1 MNYRALAVVLAALSS
16 IAATPATAAST
27 ASAPKDKGVPAAV
40 ITETT
45 GLEAEVVAVDQ
56 KARVVTL
63 KLQTGEVVDLLASDA
78 VKNLA
83 QVHVGDIVL
92 TEYQQALAMKLK
104 KGSGVRS
111 TSEKSGKATAKPGQ
125 KPAAV
130 LTQEIDFV
138 ADVTD
143 VDTATGMV
151 TILGAK
157 GRVVKMKVRDPQ
169 VLAEIKK
176 GDQIE
181 GTYVQALA
189 IAVTPKSATK

>member
-1 MNYRALAVVLAALSS
+1 MKHYSISLLLAAMLGGSFS
-16 IAATPATAAST
+16 VAAAEPPSG
-27 ASAPKDKGVPAAV
+27 KGVPAAV
-40 ITETT
+40 ASETVN
-45 GLEAEVVAVDQ
+45 LEAEVVAIDL
-56 KARVVTL
+56 KSRVVAL
-63 KLQTGEVVDLLASDA
+63 KLPNGEVVELLASDA
-78 VKNLA
+78 VKNLP
-83 QVHVGDIVL
+83 QVKVGDKVL
-92 TEYQQALAMKLK
+92 TQYQQALAMKLK

-111 TSEKSGKATAKPGQ
+111 TSEREGKATSKPGQ

-143 VDTATGMV
+143 VDTANSV
-151 TILGAK
+151 ITILGAK
-157 GRVVKMKVRDPQ
+157 GRLVKLKVRDPQ

-189 IAVTPKSATK
+189 IAVTPSPAAK

>member
-27 ASAPKDKGVPAAV
+27 PKDKGVPAAV

-45 GLEAEVVAVDQ
+45 GLEAEVIAIDQ

-104 KGSGVRS
+104 KGSGIRS